1 MPHPTTATPHSDTR
15 GDHLRGADH
24 RAAHG
29 LRCLGARCVVL
40 LACAA
45 ACLVGRVSVTTSVVG
60 VVLVALVLRDL
71 ERLG

>member
-1 MPHPTTATPHSDTR
+1 MQPTTDPRGSDTR
-15 GDHLRGADH
+15 GDHPRVADH
-24 RAAHG
+24 PAAQG

-45 ACLVGRVSVTTSVVG
+45 ACLVTRVSMTTSVVG